1 MKCVCLDPKLLRINC
16 RRPETILVESKRIS
30 TDFVLSLSLFSF
42 FSSPR
47 AFFLLKFNYFLLLLV
62 ALLLLYVVGNFIV
75 FVLAL
80 SRHRNM

>member
-16 RRPETILVESKRIS
+16 LRPETLLVESKRIS

-47 AFFLLKFNYFLLLLV
+47 AFFLLKFNYFIIGGFIV
-62 ALLLLYVVGNFIV
+62 VLYVGNFIV

>member
-47 AFFLLKFNYFLLLLV
+47 AFFLLKFNYFIIGGFIV
-62 ALLLLYVVGNFIV
+62 VVLYVGNFIV

>member
-30 TDFVLSLSLFSF
+30 TDFVLSLSLFLF

-47 AFFLLKFNYFLLLLV
+47 AFFLLKNLINYFIIGGFIV
-62 ALLLLYVVGNFIV
+62 VLYVGNFIV